1 MAISRMQEP
10 RQLYGLGSIV
20 KKAVRGVKKI
30 AKSPIG
36 KAAIGGA
43 LAFGIPG
50 TGIGGLFGRAGF
62 GGAATGLFGQQGIG
76 ATMAAAKAGLAN
88 RFAPANFE

>member
-1 MAISRMQEP
+1 MQEP

-30 AKSPIG
+30 VKSPLG

-43 LAFGIPG
+43 LAFGLPG
-50 TGIGGLFGRAGF
+50 TNIGGLFGRAGF
-62 GGAATGLFGQQGIG
+62 GGPATGLFGQQGIG
-76 ATMAAAKAGLAN
+76 ATMAAAKAGLAS
-88 RFAPANFE
+88 RFAP